1 MTQSPRPPV
10 KLVPT
15 ATPAQAR
22 DDASA
27 LVAGDTADPARPTTV
42 LSARRLTGRWSPVDD
57 RSGRRSRF
65 LSLLVFLLV
74 VGLPT
79 ALAGVYYGFIASDQ
93 YVTEIQFGV
102 RSADAQRN
110 DATSVF
116 QGMASA
122 SQIGLQSNIVVKYIK
137 SRSMVD
143 AIAAKIDLRK
153 MFSGPEVDY
162 FSRLT
167 PNTSIEGLVDY
178 WRGKV
183 EPYFELTTGIVSVQI
198 RAFTPQDAEVI
209 GRDVL
214 ALSESLAEDLS
225 KRARADYV
233 KFAQEQVEEA
243 AEKLRQARQAMLA
256 FRDRERSLDPNKE
269 ADSARLGIG
278 KLRDEL
284 GRVSADYLTARGR
297 TGENSPIVVTLK
309 DRIKALESLI
319 RDAEARLTG
328 ANSPKDAITMSQNI
342 RGYEDVETDR
352 QLAEKFYDAA
362 VQSLQRAQFEAS
374 RRAMY
379 LEVFVTPSLAENS
392 VYPRRFVSV
401 LIVSLAAFGA
411 WIFLLMVYYSVR
423 DHV

>member
-1 MTQSPRPPV
+1 MKQSPLPPA
-10 KLVPT
+10 KLVQ
-15 ATPAQAR
+15 AAQPRA
-22 DDASA
+22 DDGA
-27 LVAGDTADPARPTTV
+27 LVARKPDEGRPAMV
-42 LSARRLTGRWSPVDD
+42 LSARRVLGRWTPADD
-57 RSGRRSRF
+57 RSGRWARRISI
-65 LSLLVFLLV
+65 LVFLLV
-74 VGLPT
+74 VGMPT
-79 ALAGVYYGFIASDQ
+79 ALAGVYYGWIASGQ

-110 DATSVF
+110 DATSIF

-122 SQIGLQSNIVVKYIK
+122 SQIGLQSNTVVKYIK

-143 AIAAKIDLRK
+143 AIVEKIDLRR
-153 MFSGPEVDY
+153 MFSGPSVDY
-162 FSRLT
+162 FSRLDSGA
-167 PNTSIEGLVDY
+167 SIEELVDY

-198 RAFTPQDAEVI
+198 RAFTPQDSLAI
-209 GRDVL
+209 SRDVL
-214 ALSESLAEDLS
+214 ALSESLADDLS

-243 AEKLRQARQAMLA
+243 AEKLRKARQAMLA

-269 ADSARLGIG
+269 ADAARLGIG

-284 GRVSADYLTARGR
+284 GKVQTDYLTARQR
-297 TGENSPIVVTLK
+297 MGENSPIVVTLK
-309 DRIKALESLI
+309 DRIAALESLVS
-319 RDAEARLTG
+319 DAEARLTG
-328 ANSPKDAITMSQNI
+328 SATIAIPMSQSI

-374 RRAMY
+374 RRTMY
-379 LEVFVTPSLAENS
+379 LEVFANPSPAERS

-411 WIFLLMVYYSVR
+411 WVFGLMIYYSVR
-423 DHV
+423 EHV

>member
-1 MTQSPRPPV
+1 M
-10 KLVPT
+10 KLVP
-15 ATPAQAR
+15 AAPTPARAEEG
-22 DDASA
+22 A
-27 LVAGDTADPARPTTV
+27 LVTGDAADSTRPGTV
-42 LSARRLTGRWSPVDD
+42 LSARRVPGRWTPADD

-110 DATSVF
+110 DATSIF

-143 AIAAKIDLRK
+143 AIGEKINLRK

-162 FSRLT
+162 FSRLA

-178 WRGKV
+178 WRSKV

-198 RAFTPQDAEVI
+198 RAFTPQDAQTI

-214 ALSESLAEDLS
+214 ALSESLADDLS

-243 AEKLRQARQAMLA
+243 AEKLRKAREAMLE

-269 ADSARLGIG
+269 ADAARLGIG

-284 GRVSADYLTARGR
+284 GRVRADYITARGR
-297 TGENSPIVVTLK
+297 TSDTSPIVVTLR

-319 RDAEARLTG
+319 ADAESRMTG
-328 ANSPKDAITMSQNI
+328 ASSPKEAVPMSQNI
-342 RGYEDVETDR
+342 RGYESVETDR